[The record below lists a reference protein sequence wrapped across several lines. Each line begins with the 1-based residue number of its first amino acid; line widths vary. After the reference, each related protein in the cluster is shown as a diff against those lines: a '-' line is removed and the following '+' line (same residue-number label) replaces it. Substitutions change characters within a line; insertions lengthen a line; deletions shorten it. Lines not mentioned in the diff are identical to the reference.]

1 VSTNTQIIKISKAKT
16 TESFLVK
23 CILISIAIVFLT
35 LFLLLPLFTVFHE
48 AFSSGI
54 KFYFSSINEIETLNT
69 IKLSLIA
76 SSVSVLLNTIF
87 GISAAWAV
95 TRYTFKGKNI
105 LLTMLDIPFTISPV
119 ISGMMFVLLL
129 GSQSLIGGFLSENGI
144 DLIFA
149 APGIVI
155 ATLFVTFPYI
165 ARELI
170 PQMIELGKEE
180 EEAALLL
187 GAKGFKIFFKITLPN
202 IKWSLMYGIILCNA
216 RAIGEFGAVS
226 VVSGHIRGLTNTMPL
241 HIEILYN
248 EYNFT
253 AAFAV
258 SSLLTFLALLTLI
271 IKSFLEWKM
280 ERKRKSNI
288 VSYEGVS

>member
-1 VSTNTQIIKISKAKT
+1 MSTNTQIIKISKAKT

-280 ERKRKSNI
+280 ERKRKSNNI
-288 VSYEGVS
+288 SYEGTS

>member
-280 ERKRKSNI
+280 ERKRKSNNI
-288 VSYEGVS
+288 SYEGTS